1 MEGALALARRKG
13 CYKVILDCTSSALTV
28 LQLVSH
34 CNCFYS
40 CADCAI
46 ICVIHRCCLA
56 GADHNVPFYNKLGF
70 AVKERQMAVYF
81 EGSANSTVDNVV
93 QPIPLSK

>member
-1 MEGALALARRKG
+1 MCGLCDNLR
-13 CYKVILDCTSSALTV
+13 D
-28 LQLVSH
+28 
-34 CNCFYS
+34 
-40 CADCAI
+40 
-46 ICVIHRCCLA
+46 IHRYCLA

-81 EGSANSTVDNVV
+81 EGSANSTGDNVV